1 MILSFL
7 DSPIWPSLAPGFL
20 GLSSRML
27 PLNYFLFLQIILF
40 LFITPGTPR
49 IVIIS
54 YSMNYGVQ
62 KCIWTA
68 LGDITANFIQATLV
82 IFVLGS
88 FFLDNPNFL
97 NIFKWIGIIYLIYL
111 AYDVYKSKP
120 KDINS
125 HDYSEKSI
133 FSFFKDGFLVA
144 GTSPKAW
151 AFFPLIFPQFIDFNS
166 NYVVHF
172 FILITTYMVLDFLSL
187 IGYAILANKLIVWLK
202 ANPKVINT
210 ISACVLLTI
219 AIIIAVIQEY

>member
-1 MILSFL
+1 
-7 DSPIWPSLAPGFL
+7 
-20 GLSSRML
+20 ML

-68 LGDITANFIQATLV
+68 LGDITANFIQGTLV

-97 NIFKWIGIIYLIYL
+97 NTFKWIGIIYLMYL
-111 AYDVYKSKP
+111 AYDIYKSKL
-120 KDINS
+120 KDVNS
-125 HDYSEKSI
+125 NNYSEKSI

-151 AFFPLIFPQFIDFNS
+151 LFFPLIFPQFIDFSS
-166 NYVVHF
+166 NYVVQF
-172 FILITTYMVLDFLSL
+172 FILITTYMVLDFASL
-187 IGYAILANKLIVWLK
+187 IGYAILANKIIIWIK
-202 ANPKVINT
+202 TNPKVINT
-210 ISACVLLTI
+210 ISACALLII
-219 AIIIAVIQEY
+219 AIIIAATQTY

>member
-1 MILSFL
+1 
-7 DSPIWPSLAPGFL
+7 
-20 GLSSRML
+20 ML
-27 PLNYFLFLQIILF
+27 PVDFILFLQIIIF

-62 KCIWTA
+62 KCIWAA

-97 NIFKWIGIIYLIYL
+97 NIFKWIGVFYLFYL
-111 AYDVYKSKP
+111 AYDVYKSSP
-120 KDINS
+120 REVNS
-125 HDYSEKSI
+125 TIISSKSF

-151 AFFPLIFPQFIDFNS
+151 LFFPLIFPQFIDFNS
-166 NYVVHF
+166 NYVVQF
-172 FILITTYMVLDFLSL
+172 FILITTYVVLDFLSL
-187 IGYAILANKLIVWLK
+187 IGYALLAQKLIIWIK
-202 ANPKVINT
+202 ANPKTINT
-210 ISACVLLTI
+210 ISASVLVLI
-219 AIIIAVIQEY
+219 ALIILLLENY